1 MKQKK
6 LSGKALVIQLG
17 RDEVRIALMTLGAAP
32 KIHRS
37 TALPVPQ
44 GAVEDGTIR
53 DPDALRDTLKAAL
66 RAPEYKRRKRVVFS
80 ICSTQIIPETA
91 TVPAVSAK
99 KMEKLLESN
108 MDLYF
113 PVDAREYHLVWQI
126 IGPAGS
132 GESGQEVSVQLWAVP
147 NTLLAGYYALANGCG
162 LSVAAIDYCGASLA
176 AAVGA
181 AFTAPKAAKVRGG
194 HREKKQKSGGGPISL
209 QKAGETETATAVMDP
224 PDTRNFP
231 DTQLYLLAE
240 REYLMMT
247 FVQAGQVKLQRLL
260 LCGSDPESALSEA
273 LMVLEYYGSMDAG
286 RYSEVSGVLCG
297 DLADDAMYERAVRD
311 MLNLPVRVLQCEQG
325 PAWCVCLGAAR
336 MTLDFGVPAMDQ
348 RGGAGRQLAQAW
360 QYGLVLVG
368 GALLAASLLLT
379 LGSRV
384 NWQITLDGLNANV
397 RSLELQAAQNAGS
410 AQRYRDYES
419 AYDAYSADWDALF
432 GTETVPGALRTYNDN
447 LVLALEELEKT
458 LPKTTRVVTIGIAG
472 QGLGLQLACES
483 KEDVAYTIIQLR
495 NLEYA
500 DLNSISNLSY
510 GAGINAQQVLSA
522 LAGKD
527 AAEAA
532 AALAESAQTTADQQ
546 QEAETAPT
554 EGSQLDMSS
563 LLGML
568 QQSSDYESLIKQ
580 IIAGGGL
587 SKDDLEDALD
597 DLDPDQLAVL
607 AGIYGT
613 HTTRY
618 SLKTL
623 LRDATLTQRKNA
635 LRAMLTSDPVAIA
648 RFAMLLRED
657 ASRDP
662 DDQYLFSLIFMDL
675 LTKLD
680 LETLTAMAEG
690 DVTAMREALPV
701 LLEILTG
708 DEENLSAAEDLILTD
723 ETLSKRLAY
732 YLAVEMGWEE
742 PADSGDIDVDDLL
755 DDILNG
761 TLPDTPNKS
770 DAADILADLLPDLLP
785 DTGSSDNQAVRDWI
799 RDYLNGE
806 SGPTETW
813 DVVWSLL
820 DGTDGI
826 SGAEIDPSENA
837 EYSLDDKYYIT
848 VTLKYKEELI
858 QAELERK
865 GLHRGDK
872 VAELEV
878 NG

>member
-1 MKQKK
+1 MKEKK
-6 LSGKALVIQLG
+6 LSGRALAIQLG
-17 RDEVRIALMTLGAAP
+17 RDEIRVALMKLGASP
-32 KIHRS
+32 KIQQS

-44 GAVEDGTIR
+44 GAVEDGVIQA
-53 DPDALRDTLKAAL
+53 PDVLRDLLKTAL
-66 RAPEYKRRKRVVFS
+66 RAPAYRRQKRVVFS
-80 ICSTQIIPETA
+80 ICSSRIIPETVK
-91 TVPAVSAK
+91 VPAVGPK
-99 KMEKLLESN
+99 KLEKLLQSN

-113 PVDAREYHLVWQI
+113 PVDAREYHLVWKTV
-126 IGPAGS
+126 GPAGG
-132 GESGQEVSVQLWAVP
+132 GESGPEVSVQLWAVP
-147 NTLLAGYYALANGCG
+147 NTLLAGYYALANSCG
-162 LSVAAIDYCGASLA
+162 LSVAAIDYCGTGLA

-181 AFTAPKAAKVRGG
+181 AFAAPQKAAGTRGG
-194 HREKKQKSGGGPISL
+194 RRERKQSSGGGRRRAF
-209 QKAGETETATAVMDP
+209 QRDGGMETATAVMDP
-224 PDTRNFP
+224 PDTRSFP

-247 FVQAGQVKLQRLL
+247 FVQAGKVTLQRLL

-273 LMVLEYYGSMDAG
+273 MMVLEYYGSMEAG
-286 RYSEVSGVLCG
+286 RYSEISGVLCG
-297 DLADDAMYERAVRD
+297 ALADDAMYERAVRE
-311 MLNLPVRVLQCEQG
+311 MLNLRVRVLQCEQG

-336 MTLDFGVPAMDQ
+336 MTLDFGVPAMNQ

-384 NWQITLDGLNANV
+384 NWQIALDGLNANV
-397 RSLELQAAQNAGS
+397 RNLELQAAQNGGN
-410 AQRYRDYES
+410 AQRYRDYKS
-419 AYDAYSADWDALF
+419 AYDAYAADWDALF

-447 LVLALEELEKT
+447 LVLALEELEDI
-458 LPKTTRVVTIGIAG
+458 LPKTTRVVTMGIAG

-532 AALAESAQTTADQQ
+532 AALAESARTTAGQQ
-546 QEAETAPT
+546 TAEAAPT
-554 EGSQLDMSS
+554 EGSRLDMSS

-568 QQSSDYESLIKQ
+568 QQSSDYDFLLKQ

-597 DLDPDQLAVL
+597 SLDPDQLAIL
-607 AGIYGT
+607 AALYGT
-613 HTTRY
+613 RTTRY
-618 SLKTL
+618 SLKAL
-623 LRDATLTQRKNA
+623 LREATFSQREAA
-635 LRAMLTSDPVAIA
+635 LRTMLTGDPVAMS
-648 RFAMLLRED
+648 RFALLLKED
-657 ASRDP
+657 MARDP

-675 LTKLD
+675 VQNWEVFSGVADGDVDAFRRALPTLLDILTKN
-680 LETLTAMAEG
+680 
-690 DVTAMREALPV
+690 
-701 LLEILTG
+701 
-708 DEENLSAAEDLILTD
+708 EENLSATEELIMTD

-732 YLAVEMGWEE
+732 YLAVEMGWED
-742 PADSGDIDVDDLL
+742 PAGSSDDIDIDDLL
-755 DDILNG
+755 NDIING
-761 TLPDTPNKS
+761 TLPDT
-770 DAADILADLLPDLLP
+770 
-785 DTGSSDNQAVRDWI
+785 GGSDNQAVRDWI

-806 SGPTETW
+806 SEPTETW

-820 DGTDGI
+820 DGADGI
-826 SGAEIDPSENA
+826 PGAELDPSENA

-858 QAELERK
+858 RAELERK
-865 GLHRGDK
+865 GLYRGDK

>member
-6 LSGKALVIQLG
+6 LSGKALVIQVG

-32 KIHRS
+32 KIHQK
-37 TALPVPQ
+37 TALPVPE
-44 GAVEDGTIR
+44 GAVEDGVIR
-53 DPDALRDTLKAAL
+53 NPDALRDILKDAL
-66 RAPEYKRRKRVVFS
+66 RAPEYRRRKRAVFS
-80 ICSTQIIPETA
+80 ICSTQVIPETA
-91 TVPAVSAK
+91 VVPAVSHG

-113 PVDAREYHLVWQI
+113 PVDAREYHLVWKTV
-126 IGPAGS
+126 GPAGS
-132 GESGQEVSVQLWAVP
+132 GESGQEVAVQLWAVP

-181 AFTAPKAAKVRGG
+181 DFAAPKAAKARGG
-194 HREKKQKSGGGPISL
+194 RRERKQKSGGGKRVSTGR
-209 QKAGETETATAVMDP
+209 AVETETVAATAVIDP
-224 PDTRNFP
+224 PDSRDFP

-247 FVQAGQVKLQRLL
+247 FVQGGQVKLQRLL

-273 LMVLEYYGSMDAG
+273 MMVLEYYGSMDAG
-286 RYSEVSGVLCG
+286 RYSEISALLCG
-297 DLADDAMYERAVRD
+297 ALADDVLFERAVRD
-311 MLNLPVRVLQCEQG
+311 MLDLRVRVLPCAQG

-336 MTLDFGVPAMDQ
+336 MTLDFGVSAMNQ

-379 LGSRV
+379 LGARAG
-384 NWQITLDGLNANV
+384 WRIALDGLSANV
-397 RSLELQAAQNAGS
+397 KSLELQAAQNAGN
-410 AQRYRDYES
+410 AQRYQDYKS
-419 AYDAYSADWDALF
+419 TYSAYSADWDALL
-432 GTETVPGALRTYNDN
+432 GTEDDPGALRTYNDN
-447 LVLALEELEKT
+447 LVLILEELEDI

-495 NLEYA
+495 ELEYA

-532 AALAESAQTTADQQ
+532 AALAGSAQTAAGQQTA
-546 QEAETAPT
+546 EAAPA
-554 EGSQLDMSS
+554 EGSMTDLSS

-587 SKDDLEDALD
+587 SKDDLEDALG
-597 DLDPDQLAVL
+597 DLDPEDLAIL
-607 AGIYGT
+607 ASIYGS
-613 HTTRY
+613 HTAEYDLDR
-618 SLKTL
+618 L
-623 LRDATLTQRKNA
+623 LQRATLEERKA
-635 LRAMLTSDPVAIA
+635 AMRTMLTGDPVAMA
-648 RFAMLLRED
+648 QFAVLLRED
-657 ASRDP
+657 MSREEP
-662 DDQYLFSLIFMDL
+662 YLFRKIARDL
-675 LTKLD
+675 LRTVD
-680 LETLTAMAEG
+680 LRTLNAAVEG
-690 DVTAMREALPV
+690 DTGAMLEILPV
-701 LLEILTG
+701 LLDIITQ
-708 DEENLSAAEDLILTD
+708 DDDNLSAAEDLIKTD
-723 ETLSKRLAY
+723 KTMRERLAY
-732 YLAVEMGWEE
+732 YLAVEMGWQ
-742 PADSGDIDVDDLL
+742 DRSDDIDIDDLL
-755 DDILNG
+755 NDIING
-761 TLPDTPNKS
+761 TLPNTPNKS
-770 DAADILADLLPDLLP
+770 DAADILAGLLPDLLP
-785 DTGSSDNQAVRDWI
+785 DTGGDNQAMRDWI

-806 SGPTETW
+806 SEPTETW

-820 DGTDGI
+820 DGTE
-826 SGAEIDPSENA
+826 GAPGGVLDPSENA
-837 EYSLDDKYYIT
+837 EYDLNDKYYIT
-848 VTLKYKEELI
+848 VTLKYKEDLI
-858 QAELERK
+858 RAELERK
-865 GLHRGDK
+865 GLDRGSK